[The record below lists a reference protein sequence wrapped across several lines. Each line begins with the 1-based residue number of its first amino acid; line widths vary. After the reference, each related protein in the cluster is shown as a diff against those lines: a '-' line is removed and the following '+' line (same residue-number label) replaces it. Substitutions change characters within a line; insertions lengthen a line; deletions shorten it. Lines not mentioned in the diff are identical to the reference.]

1 MSIRKILLDKNYIN
15 VFKSTN
21 IINGSSLNYNEG
33 SLEWSNSISAK
44 QKDIFLNKDTILLN
58 VKNKEYLKLD
68 LPLHKDGSFQL
79 EDEEIYIHIKYA
91 FFYTYENSKGH
102 LPFYISCKKNDEEV
116 YLNLFGNY
124 DKINEINKISDY
136 FSIKA
141 SNKDTI
147 QFYIRKKFNDVG
159 DIELKPLSYISYE
172 VL

>member
-1 MSIRKILLDKNYIN
+1 MSIRRILLNENYN
-15 VFKSTN
+15 N
-21 IINGSSLNYNEG
+21 IFNTKAINGSSLNYQDG
-33 SLEWSNSISAK
+33 ILKWSNSISAK
-44 QKDIFLNKDTILLN
+44 QKDIYMNKEPILLN
-58 VKNKEYLKLD
+58 VKKDENIELN

-79 EDEEIYIHIKYA
+79 EDEEIYIHIKFA

-136 FSIKA
+136 FSLKA
-141 SNKDTI
+141 SNKDNI
-147 QFYIRKKFNDVG
+147 KFYIRKKFNDIG
-159 DIELKPLSYISYE
+159 DIQFEPLSYISYE